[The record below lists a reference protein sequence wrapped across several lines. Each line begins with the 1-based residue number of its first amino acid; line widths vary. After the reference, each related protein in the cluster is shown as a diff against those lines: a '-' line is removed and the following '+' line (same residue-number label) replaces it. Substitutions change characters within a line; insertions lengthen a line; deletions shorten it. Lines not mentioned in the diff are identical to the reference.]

1 MERIRILF
9 LSVNLYIMSYQ
20 EYKSITEFHDQEMRV
35 SVKSPQ
41 VDGGIVLKCCLVGS
55 VEKLLS

>member
-9 LSVNLYIMSYQ
+9 LSVNFYIMSYQ

-41 VDGGIVLKCCLVGS
+41 VDCGIVLKCCLVGS
-55 VEKLLS
+55 IEKLLS